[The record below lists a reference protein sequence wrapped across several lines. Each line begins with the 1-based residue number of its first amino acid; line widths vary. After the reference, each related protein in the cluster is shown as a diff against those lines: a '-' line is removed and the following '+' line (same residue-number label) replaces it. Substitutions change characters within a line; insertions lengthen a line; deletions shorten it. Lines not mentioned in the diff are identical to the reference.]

1 VNLKNAIRK
10 AGDGGIPD
18 PVSQGNLRRKS
29 KGNAEVNATF
39 KGDGNVCKSDP
50 E

>member
-10 AGDGGIPD
+10 AGDGGISD
-18 PVSQGNLRRKS
+18 PVSKEIQGKS

>member
-1 VNLKNAIRK
+1 VEFLIRCPK
-10 AGDGGIPD
+10 EI
-18 PVSQGNLRRKS
+18 QEKS